1 MRHATT
7 NYWAIK
13 KLIDSGDKSVRTACY
28 QEWDGGFAYYLYKDR
43 DRFLLRQHNT
53 HTTSVFTMIY

>member
-7 NYWAIK
+7 NYRAIK

-43 DRFLLRQHNT
+43 DRFPHRVCHLGCGGE
-53 HTTSVFTMIY
+53 